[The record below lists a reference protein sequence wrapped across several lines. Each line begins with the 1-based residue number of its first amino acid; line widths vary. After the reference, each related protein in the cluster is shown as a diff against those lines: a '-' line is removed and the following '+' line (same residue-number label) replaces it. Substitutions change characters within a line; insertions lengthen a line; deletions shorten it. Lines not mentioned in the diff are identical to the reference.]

1 MLSSILHECPRCTG
15 AIDRE
20 NFATESHED
29 HRVEFLYCEF
39 CGYGTEVIV
48 GLDGELFPLD
58 YQHRTEPREFAKFL
72 DRLEAA
78 RAAA

>member
-20 NFATESHED
+20 NFATETHED
-29 HRVEFLYCEF
+29 HRVELLYCEF
-39 CGYGTEVIV
+39 CGYGTEVV
-48 GLDGELFPLD
+48 VDFDGELFPVD
-58 YQHRTEPREFAKFL
+58 YQQETDGIEFDRFL

-78 RAAA
+78 RVAA